1 MTAWRV
7 LACLLLTVAT
17 PAWSQP
23 PEWRDESS
31 HKLTLVEVED
41 GVRLEVLDWGGS
53 GRALLLLAGLGDT
66 AHVFD
71 DIAPMLATRY
81 RVVGVTRRGHRGSSA
96 PAPSPGSGY
105 TIARLAED
113 LVRVMDAVGLQRPV
127 VAGHSFA
134 GEEMHILGAR
144 HADRVAG
151 LIYVDAAFD
160 RADRF
165 EAHEAATRALPGA
178 PRPAAADLAS
188 FAALRS
194 FLSTTWGSPGPG
206 PEARLRARYVANAD
220 GSVRPWAPEPHVM
233 QALSAE
239 MKAMTTAYT
248 PERIRVP
255 ALAIYAAP
263 ASTAEMMR
271 PWYHADDAAVRER
284 VETLY
289 RLERENV
296 ARHAKWFAAFAE
308 RGRVT
313 ELSGGH
319 DLVVS
324 HPREVVQ
331 QIDAFVSSLPA
342 TPASR

>member
-1 MTAWRV
+1 MSAWHV
-7 LACLLLTVAT
+7 LACLLVTVAT

-23 PEWRDESS
+23 AEWRDESS
-31 HKLTLVEVED
+31 HKITLVEVED

-71 DIAPMLATRY
+71 DVAPTLATRY
-81 RVVGVTRRGHRGSSA
+81 RVVGVTRRGHRSSS
-96 PAPSPGSGY
+96 SPTGY

-113 LVRVMDAVGLQRPV
+113 LVRVMDALGLQRPV

-134 GEEMHILGAR
+134 GEEMHVLGAR
-144 HADRVAG
+144 HANRIAG
-151 LIYVDAAFD
+151 LIYVDAAFN

-165 EAHEAATRALPGA
+165 EEHEAATRALPGG

-188 FAALRS
+188 FAALRA
-194 FLSTTWGSPGPG
+194 FLTRTLGPPG

-220 GSVRPWAPEPHVM
+220 GSVRGPWAPEPHVM

-239 MKAMTTAYT
+239 MRAMTTAYT

-271 PWYHADDAAVRER
+271 PWYQADDPTVRGR

-296 ARHAKWFAAFAE
+296 ARHAKWFTAFAE

-324 HPREVVQ
+324 NPREVVQ
-331 QIDAFVSSLPA
+331 QIDTFVSSLPA
-342 TPASR
+342 TR